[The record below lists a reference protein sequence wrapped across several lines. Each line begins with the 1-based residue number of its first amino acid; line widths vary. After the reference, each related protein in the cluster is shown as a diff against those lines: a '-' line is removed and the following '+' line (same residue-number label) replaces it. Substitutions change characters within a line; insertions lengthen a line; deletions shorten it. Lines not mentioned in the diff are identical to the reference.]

1 MFFASDNWAGAHE
14 TISKRLLTASTG
26 FASAYG
32 TSDLDKKVEER
43 FSEVFE
49 RDVAVF
55 FVATGTA
62 ANSLSLASVQRPGGI
77 TFCHSEAHVIE
88 DECGA
93 PEFFS
98 GSARLVAVPG
108 ESGKIDPAK
117 LVAKIA
123 SFPEDAVHHGR
134 ASAVT
139 ITQATE
145 IGTVYSLPEIG
156 EISAIAKKRGL
167 PLHMD
172 GARFAN
178 ALVALGATPAEMTW
192 KRGVDIL
199 SFGGTKNGC
208 WCAEAIVFFN
218 PEQAKEMPFIRK
230 RAAQLFSKS
239 RFIAAQ
245 FDAYFESNLWLDLA
259 RHSNSMAD
267 RLRSGIGASNSARL
281 AWPTASNEVF
291 AVVTKSAAKTAE
303 EKGAKFYEWPVPM
316 ATQELV
322 GDNETLVRLVTS
334 FATTEADVDG
344 FLKCL
349 AA

>member
-1 MFFASDNWAGAHE
+1 MFFSSDNWAGAHE
-14 TISKRLLTASTG
+14 SIAQRLLAESAG

-32 TSDLDKKVEER
+32 TSNLDKKVEVR
-43 FSEVFE
+43 FCEVFE
-49 RDVAVF
+49 REVAVF

-62 ANSLSLASVQRPGGI
+62 ANSLSLASVQRPGGV

-117 LVAKIA
+117 LSAKIA
-123 SFPEDAVHHGR
+123 SFPEDDVHHGR

-145 IGTVYSLPEIG
+145 IGTVYSMPEIG
-156 EISAIAKKRGL
+156 EISGIARKRNL
-167 PLHMD
+167 ALHMD

-192 KRGVDIL
+192 KRGVDML

-218 PEQAKEMPFIRK
+218 PDQAREMPFIRK

-245 FDAYFESNLWLDLA
+245 FDAYFENDLWLDLA
-259 RHSNSMAD
+259 RHANRMAD
-267 RLRSGIGASNSARL
+267 GLRVGIGASNSARL
-281 AWPTASNEVF
+281 AWPTATNEVF
-291 AVVTKSAAKTAE
+291 AVVTKAAAKIAE
-303 EKGAKFYEWPVPM
+303 GRGAKFYEWPVPA
-316 ATQELV
+316 ATPELV
-322 GDNETLVRLVTS
+322 GGNETLIRLVTS